1 MTDNT
6 SNRPE
11 ASTTSTPNSSPGA
24 PGRRSVLKGLAV
36 AGVAVPFVA
45 ACGSSSDSSTP
56 DTTKIPAGGS
66 GGTPGTSS
74 PTTTSGGSGMLT
86 SAAKV
91 PVGGGVILA
100 SAGFVVTQPKKGT
113 FEGFSSICTHQGC
126 TLHDVTGGTINCVCH
141 GSKFSI
147 KDGSVVNGPATSP
160 LPKKPVKADGSGIVA
175 G

>member
-1 MTDNT
+1 MTGST
-6 SNRPE
+6 SSESE
-11 ASTTSTPNSSPGA
+11 AATTSTPNPSPGA
-24 PGRRSVLKGLAV
+24 PGRRSVLQCLAV

-56 DTTKIPAGGS
+56 DPTKTPTGGS

-74 PTTTSGGSGMLT
+74 PTTTSGGSDVLT

-100 SAGFVVTQPKKGT
+100 SAGIVVTQPKKGM
-113 FEGFSSICTHQGC
+113 FEGFSSTCTHRGC

-147 KDGSVVNGPATSP
+147 EDGSVVNGPATSP